1 MNAGRSS
8 TIFGRQPVGEASPDS
23 GENTTPKAARGGTY
37 PMSLIDDARDLLAT
51 GPLCDSCL
59 GRPVADR
66 SFGLTNAERGRALRT
81 TLALAEDEPYEE
93 PSEPCWVCEGLCE
106 RFDELAD
113 RALDALGDTELYTYQ
128 VGSRVPPLLGE
139 NDRLLRVDAGFDPEA
154 GEELGTELNREIGRR
169 IGRRLGA
176 DVDFGRPDVQFLVDL
191 EADTVDLQRNS
202 ISIYGRYRK
211 LERGI
216 PQTEWEK
223 FDESVEELVAPPF
236 LSAFRGT
243 EGVFH
248 GAGRE
253 DVDALMLGSG
263 RPFVLE
269 IKQPRRRNADLSEL
283 RAAVEE
289 GTDGTVEVESLAF
302 ATHGAIERVKEH
314 DGSKT
319 YRATVD
325 FVEAVDGDAFD
336 DALDRLDGATI
347 EQRTPNRVDHR
358 RADLVRERTVLA
370 IDGSLEDE
378 YTATV
383 EIHGEGG
390 LYIKELVSG
399 DEGRTEPS
407 LAGLL
412 GADATVATLDV
423 IDVEGVD
430 EPFFTP
436 EFRLDRDGTP
446 VSAADAERAAV
457 SDDTP
462 NGAQPGDDSLDGA

>member
-1 MNAGRSS
+1 MN
-8 TIFGRQPVGEASPDS
+8 
-23 GENTTPKAARGGTY
+23 
-37 PMSLIDDARDLLAT
+37 LIETARDLVAT
-51 GPLCDSCL
+51 GPLCNSCL
-59 GRPVADR
+59 GRPFADR

-81 TLALAEDEPYEE
+81 TLALSEDAPYGEPE
-93 PSEPCWVCEGLCE
+93 EPCWVCEGLCD
-106 RFDELAD
+106 RFDELA
-113 RALDALGDTELYTYQ
+113 AAAVDALGETELYTYQ
-128 VGSRVPPLLGE
+128 VGSRIPPLVEE
-139 NDRLLRVDAGFDPEA
+139 NDRLIRIDAGLDPEV
-154 GEELGTELNREIGRR
+154 GEGLGTELNREVGRR

-176 DVDFGRPDVQFLVDL
+176 EVDFERPDVQFLVDTDA
-191 EADTVDLQRNS
+191 ETIDVQRNS
-202 ISIYGRYRK
+202 VSIYGRYRK

-243 EGVFH
+243 EAVFH

-269 IKQPRRRNADLSEL
+269 IKQPRRRDADLEEL

-289 GTDGTVEVESLAF
+289 GTNGKVEVESLAF
-302 ATHGAIERVKEH
+302 ATHGMIERVKEH
-314 DGSKT
+314 DASKT

-325 FVEAVDGDAFD
+325 FVEAVEDADFEAAI
-336 DALDRLDGATI
+336 DALDGATV
-347 EQRTPNRVDHR
+347 EQRTPHRVDHR
-358 RADLVRERTVLA
+358 RADLIRERTVLD
-370 IDGSLEDE
+370 IVGSLTDE

-383 EIHGEGG
+383 EVHGEGG

-399 DEGRTEPS
+399 DGGRTEPS

-412 GADATVATLDV
+412 GVDATVAALDV
-423 IDVEGVD
+423 IDVEGVE

-436 EFRLDRDGTP
+436 AFRLDREGTP
-446 VSAADAERAAV
+446 VSGAGATRTEDAPPTR
-457 SDDTP
+457 
-462 NGAQPGDDSLDGA
+462 